1 MANSRNDEASYQHP
15 TAVCSADA
23 TSVITSPMYPKF
35 PAKTFSKAMHS
46 NPSGAAVV
54 GLANS
59 SLTTGNAMMILPTR
73 KLLNMN
79 AIVLQR

>member
-1 MANSRNDEASYQHP
+1 
-15 TAVCSADA
+15 
-23 TSVITSPMYPKF
+23 MYPKF

-79 AIVLQR
+79 AIVLHR